1 MKLGRK
7 EREMEKEAR
16 GYLETAREEF
26 LERAFALENLFYS
39 GFYVQCIESTAADGY
54 EMFFE
59 DHSAA
64 NFFRENISLLDERGA
79 QRFYKLA
86 GIHHTIRVLRRR
98 KKELRWEEMKEEMR
112 RVYQLDEAEMEM
124 AEILYRCACL
134 YQNRFPDLFSRT
146 TARYL
151 FHLTWLT
158 PFLLAFL
165 MNFWYNSYS
174 SFMASY
180 TGYVPFHIRRK
191 RVTAG

>member
-1 MKLGRK
+1 MNFGRK
-7 EREMEKEAR
+7 DKEREKEAR
-16 GYLETAREEF
+16 RYLEESREIF
-26 LERAFALENLFYS
+26 LERAYALDNLFYS
-39 GFYVQCIESTAADGY
+39 GFYAQCVESTAADGW

-64 NFFRENISLLDERGA
+64 NFFRENLDRLDIGAA

-98 KKELRWEEMKEEMR
+98 KKELKWEEMKEQMR
-112 RVYQLDEAEMEM
+112 RVYELDDMEMEM
-124 AEILYRCACL
+124 AQILYRCACL

-180 TGYVPFHIRRK
+180 TGYVPFHVRRK